1 MDFSTRITRLP
12 SAFEAERGAETAL
25 LIPQAEGD
33 VAKLLAGAGGCSP
46 YLRSLVEKEADWL
59 VSALNDPEA
68 ALDKQF
74 TELQNGA
81 TTMLSFALRQAKRRV
96 ALITGLADLAGV
108 WHFGRALRVSCG
120 AANCRVLWRM
130 IWRAARAW
138 WCWPWARWARK
149 N

>member
-46 YLRSLVEKEADWL
+46 YLRSLVEKEAAWL

-68 ALDKQF
+68 ALD
-74 TELQNGA
+74 
-81 TTMLSFALRQAKRRV
+81 
-96 ALITGLADLAGV
+96 
-108 WHFGRALRVSCG
+108 
-120 AANCRVLWRM
+120 
-130 IWRAARAW
+130 
-138 WCWPWARWARK
+138 
-149 N
+149 